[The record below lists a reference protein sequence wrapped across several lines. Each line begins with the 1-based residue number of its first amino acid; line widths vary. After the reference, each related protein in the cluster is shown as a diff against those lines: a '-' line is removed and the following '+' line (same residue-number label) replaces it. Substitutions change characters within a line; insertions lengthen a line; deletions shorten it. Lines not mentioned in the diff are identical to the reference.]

1 MMSASL
7 GLVVMLKAAL
17 PGGMFSGMD
26 ILLTRRSM
34 S

>member
-17 PGGMFSGMD
+17 PGGMFSGID